1 MTRGRGPR
9 ASGVPAGSAHAGRA
23 GGEEIGRG
31 SHGVE
36 NWTRCLQ
43 SRWQMVSPGGFGTK
57 PIHHSWGKED
67 PPDSWKGM
75 LRRGF
80 LGPRWERRLPSR
92 ASVFGFKFTASLLLG
107 WQTAEVW
114 GQGRKGSGHARF
126 LPCQL
131 CRCLPGAPLSSGRV
145 SKQGGGLQRHSSR
158 NAVIDTHCWTA
169 VLGWTK
175 PVSKVFERTGCGP
188 GAGSVSPLYRV
199 RASLGCTLIGFQRG
213 KPGGGKRLCSGHW
226 PTLPTLVKC

>member
-1 MTRGRGPR
+1 MVWRTGQ
-9 ASGVPAGSAHAGRA
+9 GVS
-23 GGEEIGRG
+23 
-31 SHGVE
+31 
-36 NWTRCLQ
+36 
-43 SRWQMVSPGGFGTK
+43 SPGGRWCRQVALGRSRFITHG
-57 PIHHSWGKED
+57 GKKN

-158 NAVIDTHCWTA
+158 NAVIDAHCWTA

-188 GAGSVSPLYRV
+188 GAVVPFPPCIEFV
-199 RASLGCTLIGFQRG
+199 
-213 KPGGGKRLCSGHW
+213 
-226 PTLPTLVKC
+226 LP